1 MNHAVPDKVKDLVM
15 MMMMMMMMMI
25 HNYVT
30 YMYLYLHY
38 ITLYNITS
46 LSPGAL
52 VLDHQ
57 LHPHRPLPR
66 LHGSDDPR
74 ESTQ

>member
-1 MNHAVPDKVKDLVM
+1 MMIVMMVMVM
-15 MMMMMMMMMI
+15 MMMMMVKTMI
-25 HNYVT
+25 RQYVT
-30 YMYLYLHY
+30 YMCLFLHC
-38 ITLYNITS
+38 ITLYNITT

-57 LHPHRPLPR
+57 LHPHRPFPR

-74 ESTQ
+74 ESSQ